1 MLFTLKLFTRVK
13 QPPDETEN
21 IFVAVKKIR
30 LQFTYK
36 LSKLLY
42 SDLLQ
47 TKVI

>member
-1 MLFTLKLFTRVK
+1 MLFTLKLFARVK

-36 LSKLLY
+36 LSKWLY